1 MRCTAIESVTSGRT
15 EEPDMKNL
23 TLLAFP
29 ALLLTCGLTPAV
41 SRADFVQTD
50 LVSDIPSLAPQT
62 DPDLKNPW
70 GMSFGAKTPIWVSN
84 QGSNTSTL
92 YDPLAVPIKVNL
104 TVDTPTGAGPPTGP
118 TGQVFNSTAS
128 DFMIPAPSG
137 TTVRAIFL
145 FATLQG
151 TIEGWNPG
159 SNGGLLNAEIVAS
172 VPHGVLTG
180 LTLDSVGG
188 TNYLYA
194 ADATGSIRVFS
205 GSFGD
210 VTNTTFAGKFVDP
223 NPVAGFRPY
232 NIQNLGGNLFVT
244 YAAATSMGAPL
255 AGGYVDEYDAAGNF
269 IQRIATGGPLNAPW
283 GLTLAPMGF
292 GSLGGDLL
300 VGNLFNSTIDAFNL
314 SNHNHLDGSITINT
328 GSTSPV
334 GLWALDF
341 GNGVTGNNNT
351 LYFTAG
357 VNNLKDG
364 LFGAI
369 NSVPEPD
376 YLGLFVPGIAGLLI
390 YRLRRE
396 RMRSA

>member
-1 MRCTAIESVTSGRT
+1 
-15 EEPDMKNL
+15 MKNL

-180 LTLDSVGG
+180 LTLDSVAGPTTCTLRMPPAVSG
-188 TNYLYA
+188 YLA
-194 ADATGSIRVFS
+194 AHS
-205 GSFGD
+205 
-210 VTNTTFAGKFVDP
+210 
-223 NPVAGFRPY
+223 
-232 NIQNLGGNLFVT
+232 
-244 YAAATSMGAPL
+244 ATSPTPHSL
-255 AGGYVDEYDAAGNF
+255 ASSWIPTLLPASGPTISRTSAGIF
-269 IQRIATGGPLNAPW
+269 
-283 GLTLAPMGF
+283 
-292 GSLGGDLL
+292 S
-300 VGNLFNSTIDAFNL
+300 
-314 SNHNHLDGSITINT
+314 
-328 GSTSPV
+328 
-334 GLWALDF
+334 
-341 GNGVTGNNNT
+341 
-351 LYFTAG
+351 
-357 VNNLKDG
+357 
-364 LFGAI
+364 
-369 NSVPEPD
+369 
-376 YLGLFVPGIAGLLI
+376 
-390 YRLRRE
+390 
-396 RMRSA
+396 

>member
-1 MRCTAIESVTSGRT
+1 
-15 EEPDMKNL
+15 MKNL

-29 ALLLTCGLTPAV
+29 ALLLICGLAPAV

-92 YDPLAVPIKVNL
+92 YNPLAVPVKVNL
-104 TVDTPTGAGPPTGP
+104 TVNTPTGGGPPTGP

-137 TTVRAIFL
+137 TTVPAIFL

-159 SNGGLLNAEIVAS
+159 SNGGLLNAEVVAS
-172 VPHGVLTG
+172 VPHAVLTG

-194 ADATGSIRVFS
+194 ADAAGSIRVFS

-223 NPVAGFRPY
+223 NPVAGFRPF

-255 AGGYVDEYDAAGNF
+255 AGGYVDEYSAAGNF

-314 SNHNHLDGSITINT
+314 SNHNQLDGSITINT

-341 GNGVTGNNNT
+341 GNGVTGNSNT

-357 VNNLKDG
+357 VNNQKDG

-369 NSVPEPD
+369 NSVPEPE
-376 YLGLFVPGIAGLLI
+376 YLGLFIPGIAGLLI